1 MAQLTGYFQIDASDR
16 ASEGTRSQPS
26 TPISRSRDRNRS
38 RKDETTVP
46 FRIPSTERDTKQM
59 DKYTKAKVT
68 GSHSTDIPKK
78 KSRSRSVLTNS
89 PPSPARSISLNIVT
103 TQRISG
109 DFSND
114 SLSLGKAPPT
124 VSSPSP
130 SRRRLRVPSFTHV
143 RCLNCDQQFVVH
155 KTPRSSSSSSNSEDF
170 CSGECRCSFL
180 ATGIDQQYFG
190 YRQERSSES
199 QTFVLNSSDDEDMNV
214 DSDEDDDYD

>member
-16 ASEGTRSQPS
+16 ASEGRSQPS
-26 TPISRSRDRNRS
+26 TPISCSRDRNRS

-46 FRIPSTERDTKQM
+46 FRIPSVERDTKQM
-59 DKYTKAKVT
+59 DKLTKAKVT

-103 TQRISG
+103 TQRTSG

-130 SRRRLRVPSFTHV
+130 SRQKRVPSFTHV

-155 KTPRSSSSSSNSEDF
+155 KTPRNNNSSSSNGDF

-180 ATGIDQQYFG
+180 ATGIDQQYLG

-199 QTFVLNSSDDEDMNV
+199 QTFVLNSSDDEDMNA